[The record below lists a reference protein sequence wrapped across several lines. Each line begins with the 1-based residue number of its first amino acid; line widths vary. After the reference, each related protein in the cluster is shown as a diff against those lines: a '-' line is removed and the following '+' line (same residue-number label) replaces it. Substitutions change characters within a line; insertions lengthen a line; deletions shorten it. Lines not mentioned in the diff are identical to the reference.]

1 MNGTTARRSGRCPA
15 RAEQLRTSSTG
26 RRAKSQRERWS
37 PILEANRCEGVKR
50 LPIPKSADLDE
61 EVAYPQ
67 VRMSWSGRSDD
78 CSLVVARF
86 LAKTYDREGRH
97 YAMFV
102 RFRET
107 PYGLQVSL
115 IQTRREG
122 GKARHEHIAGL
133 GAITI
138 PTSAADRI
146 AFWRR
151 LHDRLSALSNRIVDE
166 QSKILGAVD
175 ERIPM
180 PTPDELRD
188 VQLENAKG
196 RGCVACT
203 PIRLKVTKAPS
214 VPPSGLSPIAKQA
227 PGTPPS
233 TPRRQRNGLSGETS
247 EERPQQVADAQRS

>member
-1 MNGTTARRSGRCPA
+1 M
-15 RAEQLRTSSTG
+15 
-26 RRAKSQRERWS
+26 
-37 PILEANRCEGVKR
+37 
-50 LPIPKSADLDE
+50 
-61 EVAYPQ
+61 
-67 VRMSWSGRSDD
+67 
-78 CSLVVARF
+78 
-86 LAKTYDREGRH
+86 
-97 YAMFV
+97 MFV

-122 GKARHEHIAGL
+122 GKMRHEHIAGL
-133 GAITI
+133 GAITV

-188 VQLENAKG
+188 VQLENAKVDQRFWEG
-196 RGCVACT
+196 LRRVHTDTIEG
-203 PIRLKVTKAPS
+203 TKASS
-214 VPPSGLSPIAKQA
+214 VPPSELSPIAKQA
-227 PGTPPS
+227 PRTPLS
-233 TPRRQRNGLSGETS
+233 TPRRQRNGLSES
-247 EERPQQVADAQRS
+247 SAARQ

>member
-1 MNGTTARRSGRCPA
+1 MV
-15 RAEQLRTSSTG
+15 
-26 RRAKSQRERWS
+26 
-37 PILEANRCEGVKR
+37 PIFEANRCEGVKQF
-50 LPIPKSADLDE
+50 PIPKSADLDE
-61 EVAYPQ
+61 EAAHPE

-78 CSLVVARF
+78 CSRVVARF
-86 LAKTYDREGRH
+86 LAKTYDQGKGHH

-115 IQTRREG
+115 IQTCREG

-133 GAITI
+133 GAITV
-138 PTSAADRI
+138 PTSAVDRI

-166 QSKILGAVD
+166 QSKILDAVD

-188 VQLENAKG
+188 VE
-196 RGCVACT
+196 
-203 PIRLKVTKAPS
+203 
-214 VPPSGLSPIAKQA
+214 
-227 PGTPPS
+227 
-233 TPRRQRNGLSGETS
+233 RQGGSALLGGAASRAL
-247 EERPQQVADAQRS
+247 RYD